1 MPAWIRRYLALTTK
15 EVQQLG
21 RNRGLL
27 IQLMLPPTIVL
38 IIFGYALNP
47 KVRDLRLGVV
57 DESLTVESRNFID
70 SLSQNVNFEVAGI
83 YSTTQQAEA
92 ELKNLKLD
100 LFVVIP
106 NDFSRTIRRG
116 ETADV
121 QAVIDAV
128 DANTAQIAQGY
139 LALAVEDY
147 NSKRAAQAQAP
158 DYGPRHALQ
167 LISAT
172 HPAAPP
178 GAPEVQSAYFYNPGL
193 VTSWH
198 YITGLM
204 SIIMFINASLVA
216 SALAVKEKETGT
228 IEQLLMTPAQT
239 AEMLFAKT
247 SPVFVLMMVVLFVS
261 LITAMLVFGLPVRG
275 DLWLFAVA
283 GALAALSGIGI
294 GVMIATVSK
303 SQQQA
308 QLLTFFVNPPL
319 TLLSGA
325 TSPLENMPQ
334 FLQKLSYLDP
344 LRYMV
349 LVVRGVTMKNAP
361 WAALWPNLLAL
372 VGFAIVLFSISAWRF
387 RKQ

>member
-15 EVQQLG
+15 EVQQLR
-21 RNRGLL
+21 RNRGLV

-57 DESLTVESRNFID
+57 DESYTVESRNFID
-70 SLSQNVNFEVAGI
+70 SLARNVNFKVV
-83 YSTTQQAEA
+83 QQYATSQEA
-92 ELKNLKLD
+92 EDALKSLKLD

-106 NDFSRTIRRG
+106 TDFARSIRRG

-121 QAVIDAV
+121 QAIIDAV

-139 LALAVEDY
+139 LAMAVGDY
-147 NSKRAAQAQAP
+147 NSEHAAQAP

-172 HPAAPP
+172 HPAPPP
-178 GAPEVQSAYFYNPGL
+178 GAPEMQPAYFYNPGL

-198 YITGLM
+198 YVTGMM

-239 AEMLFAKT
+239 FEMLFAKT
-247 SPVFVLMMVVLFVS
+247 SPVFILMMVVLFVS
-261 LITAMLVFGLPVRG
+261 LATAMLVFGLPVRG

-349 LVVRGVTMKNAP
+349 MVVRGVTLKNAP
-361 WAALWPNLLAL
+361 WSALWPNLLAL
-372 VGFAIVLFSISAWRF
+372 VVFAIVLFSISAWRF